1 MIDTAKLLDT
11 AAHGQRLAAAARR
24 ARGAGPT
31 AAAPAGSWR
40 ITNADDDQRAEVFI
54 YGAIGDWYGDVNAT
68 DFVKALADITA
79 PSIDLRVNSTGGLVF
94 DAVAIYTALREHA
107 ARVDV
112 RIDGI
117 AASAA
122 SFIAQAG
129 DTIAIAKPARMMI
142 HDAQGFTMGGP
153 AEHREML
160 AVLDDLSDMIAEIYA
175 DRAGGTVADWREP
188 MTATTW
194 YTSAAAVE
202 AGLAD
207 TIAGAQGGDG
217 DDDSGGATDRASQ
230 LLRARA
236 RVTLGMHT

>member
-1 MIDTAKLLDT
+1 MIDTAKLIDLAT
-11 AAHGQRLAAAARR
+11 HAQALAAAEKRLRGAPAAAHGTWTIRNED
-24 ARGAGPT
+24 T
-31 AAAPAGSWR
+31 
-40 ITNADDDQRAEVFI
+40 DRAEVFI
-54 YGAIGDWYGDVNAT
+54 YGAISDWYGDVNAA
-68 DFVKALADITA
+68 DFVKALSDITA
-79 PSIDLRVNSTGGLVF
+79 PTIDLRVNSPGGLVF
-94 DAVAIYTALREHA
+94 DAVAIYTALKEHS

-112 RIDGI
+112 RIEGI

-153 AEHREML
+153 AEHRDML
-160 AVLDDLSDMIAEIYA
+160 ELLDDLSDMIAEIYA

-188 MTATTW
+188 MKATTW
-194 YTSAAAVE
+194 YTAAAAVE

-207 TIAGAQGGDG
+207 TVTGAAGDDEGDG
-217 DDDSGGATDRASQ
+217 EAATDRASQ

-236 RVTLGMHT
+236 RVTLGINV